1 MRTCPVC
8 GVRNVLH
15 KAEALDDE
23 EEVMKALSR
32 RLVEIPPNASDI
44 ELDEAR
50 EIIRQLSNFN
60 LRWNIAALEDFIAER
75 QRALDVGMRKK

>member
-8 GVRNVLH
+8 GKRNVLH

-32 RLVEIPPNASDI
+32 RLAEIQANGSDI
-44 ELDEAR
+44 EMDEAR

-60 LRWNIAALEDFIAER
+60 LRWNIAALDDFIAER
-75 QRALDVGMRKK
+75 QRVLGVGMRRK

>member
-8 GVRNVLH
+8 GKRNVLH

-32 RLVEIPPNASDI
+32 RLAEIPADASDI

-60 LRWNIAALEDFIAER
+60 LRWNIDALDDFIAER
-75 QRALDVGMRKK
+75 QSTLGVGMRRR

>member
-8 GVRNVLH
+8 GKRNVLH

-32 RLVEIPPNASDI
+32 RLAEIQSNGSDI

-60 LRWNIAALEDFIAER
+60 LRWNIAALDDFIAER
-75 QRALDVGMRKK
+75 QRALGVGMRRK

>member
-1 MRTCPVC
+1 MRTCPNC
-8 GVRNVLH
+8 GKRNVLH

-32 RLVEIPPNASDI
+32 RLVEIQPGASDV

-50 EIIRQLSNFN
+50 EIVRQLSAFN
-60 LRWNIAALEDFIAER
+60 MRWNIEALDDFIAER
-75 QRALDVGMRKK
+75 QRELGVGMRR